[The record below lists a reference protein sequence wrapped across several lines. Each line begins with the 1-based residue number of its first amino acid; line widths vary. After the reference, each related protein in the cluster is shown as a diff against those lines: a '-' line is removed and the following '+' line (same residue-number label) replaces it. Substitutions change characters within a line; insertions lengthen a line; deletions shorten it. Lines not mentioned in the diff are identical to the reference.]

1 MDHPTARLARTQ
13 SGDERR
19 RRAQADVEAAAEEV
33 RHAGLAAEL
42 AAAEAE
48 IRSLRQATHGGGAG
62 SEPLVEPATGIP
74 ALLGEVRSE
83 GALLTLVCLSDG
95 AAVPVPLAAAAAESE
110 LVRSMLEDPED
121 EKAGS
126 VLEVGLGE
134 GQAAAFAAFL
144 RDPAAAAGGWRSH
157 LLGEDSDD
165 TEGFAALFG
174 AAGFLM
180 APRWQQQLAEAW
192 AAELL
197 ELVGRG
203 GVGD

>member
-19 RRAQADVEAAAEEV
+19 RRAQADAKAAAEEV

-62 SEPLVEPATGIP
+62 GEPQVEPAPGTP

-95 AAVPVPLAAAAAESE
+95 AVVPVPLAAAAADSE

-126 VLEVGLGE
+126 VLEVGFDE

-144 RDPAAAAGGWRSH
+144 RDPVPEAGPRPPQRPASCAQRSC
-157 LLGEDSDD
+157 LVLPKLRADS
-165 TEGFAALFG
+165 
-174 AAGFLM
+174 
-180 APRWQQQLAEAW
+180 
-192 AAELL
+192 
-197 ELVGRG
+197 
-203 GVGD
+203 